1 MLPVNKPAMRSLLPL
16 LLFSFSLHAQKL
28 PDPELTAADRRK
40 IAEAFAK
47 RVESSYVLAEPAK
60 QIAKAIREHVRGGAY
75 DDIAT
80 ASAFAERLTSDARAV
95 QNDRHLR
102 VAVAGSVV
110 PADHDAERPPTPEQK
125 AEARENLRKINFGVA
140 EAKRLD
146 GNVGYLDLEVFPP
159 LELAKDALDAAVA
172 SLADTDALIIDARRH
187 RGGDPATVAHLVSW
201 FVPEGTLINE
211 TYTRENGDVTKYHA
225 GKLSGARYGKKVW
238 VLTSKRTFSG
248 GEELAYDFQALK
260 RGTIV
265 GEVTGGGAHPTR
277 PFRIHERFLAMIPF
291 RQSINPVTKT
301 NWEGVG
307 VKPDVAVAA
316 DEALQ
321 VAHAAA
327 LKALDRTPSAAATA
341 AAKTEVENSAART
354 LLAGWVKSFNEDD
367 VAARRAWL
375 RANSTLPDAQ
385 VEQYATM
392 DTEIRDGHG
401 AFDIV
406 RFGEVSATSAEAFAK
421 HRKSGMGGRI
431 RIEVDPKDPKKIA
444 KIGLQPADA

>member
-1 MLPVNKPAMRSLLPL
+1 MLPVNKPALRSLLPL
-16 LLFSFSLHAQKL
+16 LLFSFSLTAQPL
-28 PDPELTAADRRK
+28 PEPELTAADRRK

-60 QIAKAIREHVRGGAY
+60 QIAKAIRAHAGSGAY
-75 DDIAT
+75 DGIAT
-80 ASAFAERLTSDARAV
+80 ASALAERLTSDARAV

-102 VAVAGSVV
+102 VVLSPGVV
-110 PADHDAERPPTPEQK
+110 PADQDAERPPTPEQK
-125 AEARENLRKINFGVA
+125 AAARENLRKVNFGVA
-140 EAKRLD
+140 EAKKLD
-146 GNVGYLDLEVFPP
+146 GNVGYLDLEMFPP

-211 TYTRENGDVTKYHA
+211 THTRDNGDVTQYKA
-225 GKLSGARYGKKVW
+225 GKLAGPRYGKKVW

-277 PFRIHERFLAMIPF
+277 GFRIHDRFMAMIPF
-291 RQSINPVTKT
+291 SQSINPVTKT

-327 LKALDRTPSAAATA
+327 LKALDRTPTA
-341 AAKTEVENSAART
+341 AAAAKPEVENSAARE

-367 VAARRAWL
+367 VPARRAWL
-375 RANSTLPDAQ
+375 RANSTMPDEQ
-385 VEQYATM
+385 VEQYASM
-392 DTEIRDGHG
+392 DAEIRNGHG

-406 RFGEVSATSAEAFAK
+406 RFGDVTATSAEAFAK

-431 RIEVDPKDPKKIA
+431 RIEVDPKDPRKIA

>member
-1 MLPVNKPAMRSLLPL
+1 MVPTDNPMMRSLLPL
-16 LLFSFSLHAQKL
+16 LLFSVSLHAQQL
-28 PDPELTAADRRK
+28 PDPELTAADRRR

-60 QIAKAIREHVRGGAY
+60 QIAKAIRGHVRSGAY
-75 DDIAT
+75 DDIPT
-80 ASAFAERLTSDARAV
+80 ASAFAERLTGDARAV

-102 VAVAGSVV
+102 VTVSGGVI
-110 PADHDAERPPTPEQK
+110 PADQDAERPPTPQQK
-125 AEARENLRKINFGVA
+125 AAALEDLRRINFGVA
-140 EAKRLD
+140 ENKRLD
-146 GNVGYLDLEVFPP
+146 GNVGYLDLELFPP
-159 LELAKDALDAAVA
+159 LELAKDAFDAAVA

-211 TYTRENGDVTKYHA
+211 THTRENGSVVQYRA
-225 GKLSGARYGKKVW
+225 GKLPAPRYGKKVW

-277 PFRIHERFLAMIPF
+277 PFRIHERFFAMIPF
-291 RQSINPVTKT
+291 RRSINPVTKT

-307 VKPDVAVAA
+307 VKPDVAVSA

-327 LKALDRTPSAAATA
+327 LKALDRRPSAAAA
-341 AAKTEVENSAART
+341 AQPEVENSAARA
-354 LLAGWVKSFNEDD
+354 LLEAWVKSFNEDD
-367 VAARRAWL
+367 VATRRAWL
-375 RANSTLPDAQ
+375 RANSILPDAQ
-385 VEQYATM
+385 VEQYASM
-392 DTEIRDGHG
+392 DAEIRTGHG
-401 AFDIV
+401 PFDIV
-406 RFGEVSATSAEAFAK
+406 RFANVTATSAEAFAK

-431 RIEVDPKDPKKIA
+431 RIELDPKDPKKIA
-444 KIGLQPADA
+444 RIELQPADA